1 MTNFDQWLN
10 VLNSG
15 ALSIGTFL
23 STRPMNDRH
32 STTVRTAVL
41 ATCALV
47 IVATNVLSVS
57 RRDFAADTFHS
68 GALTFWVIGAGVL
81 LFAVKHQSLFIF
93 GLTQVVAALG
103 GAIGVALV
111 DQGGNLARMTAA
123 VAATFFLAR
132 GLDDAAKGWRQ
143 RQMSKPA

>member
-1 MTNFDQWLN
+1 MADFDQWLN

-15 ALSIGTFL
+15 ALSIGTIL
-23 STRPMNDRH
+23 STRPINNRR
-32 STTVRTAVL
+32 STAMRAAAL

-68 GALTFWVIGAGVL
+68 GALAFWLIGAGVL

-93 GLTQVVAALG
+93 GITQVVAALG
-103 GAIGVALV
+103 GAIAVALV

-132 GLDDAAKGWRQ
+132 GLDDAAKGWREK
-143 RQMSKPA
+143 RMSKAV